1 MPYSFES
8 WIVSHHIKRDCRTF
22 VYPTKK
28 TAEQAR
34 REQVKEGRET
44 SPVRKCL

>member
-8 WIVSHHIKRDCRTF
+8 WVNSHHIKREYRVF

-28 TAEQAR
+28 AAEQGR
-34 REQVKEGRET
+34 KEQIKQGREC